1 MYDNYEKVL
10 KEELW
15 KVHRYLKLHM
25 DDIYNMTTADRKL
38 YISIHNSIKKED
50 CQKMREIYVNY
61 YSIQKEGGRN

>member
-38 YISIHNSIKKED
+38 YISMHNSINQEEKDNLK
-50 CQKMREIYVNY
+50 N
-61 YSIQKEGGRN
+61 